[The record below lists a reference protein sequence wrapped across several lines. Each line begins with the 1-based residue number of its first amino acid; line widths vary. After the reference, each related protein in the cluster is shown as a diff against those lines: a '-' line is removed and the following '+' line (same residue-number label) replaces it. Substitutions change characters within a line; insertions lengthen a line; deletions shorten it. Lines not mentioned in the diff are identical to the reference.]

1 MRYAAKTRYV
11 SYSLHSL
18 IHSGSCANSPFGLR
32 HAPAFVARAQLPTE
46 ASLSSFASYHHLPQ
60 CCIVILIL
68 KEAVDF
74 YYGEESSKVTVIKG
88 EKSAVVFT
96 PDTSEQSFFGC
107 QNGKWKLPE
116 YKLTRIV
123 EKHQID
129 RNYYISTYHIGNEKG
144 IYIIVTDQEPETS
157 LEKKVVDSEGSKFII
172 PQKYRVLEVY
182 CAYLREIPRD
192 YSLKIDGYEV
202 DVDWNNLL
210 NTKEYPIFV

>member
-1 MRYAAKTRYV
+1 MGWITVYEGMIFIFLVCESILFIR
-11 SYSLHSL
+11 
-18 IHSGSCANSPFGLR
+18 
-32 HAPAFVARAQLPTE
+32 AFVNRKKEHKKKKLRKHLRRLIIISAVVY
-46 ASLSSFASYHHLPQ
+46 LSTQMIYLNS
-60 CCIVILIL
+60 L

-96 PDTSEQSFFGC
+96 PDTLEQSFFGC

-129 RNYYISTYHIGNEKG
+129 RNYYISTYHIGNE
-144 IYIIVTDQEPETS
+144 
-157 LEKKVVDSEGSKFII
+157 FII
-172 PQKYRVLEVY
+172 PQKYRMQKVY
-182 CAYLREIPRD
+182 CIYLKEIPKD
-192 YSLKIDGYEV
+192 YSLKIGGYEV

-210 NTKEYPIFV
+210 NMKEYPIFV

>member
-1 MRYAAKTRYV
+1 MGWLTVYEGMISIFIVCEFILFIRAFINRKKEHKKKKLRKH
-11 SYSLHSL
+11 LRGL
-18 IHSGSCANSPFGLR
+18 IIISA
-32 HAPAFVARAQLPTE
+32 VVY
-46 ASLSSFASYHHLPQ
+46 LSTQMIYLDS
-60 CCIVILIL
+60 L

-74 YYGEESSKVTVIKG
+74 YYG

-182 CAYLREIPRD
+182 CAYLKEIPKD

>member
-1 MRYAAKTRYV
+1 MGWLTVYEGMISIFGICVFILFIRAFINRKKEHKKKKLRKH
-11 SYSLHSL
+11 LRRL
-18 IHSGSCANSPFGLR
+18 IIISAVVYLSTQMIYLNS
-32 HAPAFVARAQLPTE
+32 
-46 ASLSSFASYHHLPQ
+46 
-60 CCIVILIL
+60 L

-144 IYIIVTDQEPETS
+144 IYIIVTDQKPETS
-157 LEKKVVDSEGSKFII
+157 SGKKAVDSEGSEFII
-172 PQKYRVLEVY
+172 PQKSRMQKVY
-182 CAYLREIPRD
+182 CTYLKEIPKD

-210 NTKEYPIFV
+210 NMKEYPIFV

>member
-1 MRYAAKTRYV
+1 M
-11 SYSLHSL
+11 
-18 IHSGSCANSPFGLR
+18 
-32 HAPAFVARAQLPTE
+32 
-46 ASLSSFASYHHLPQ
+46 
-60 CCIVILIL
+60 

-129 RNYYISTYHIGNEKG
+129 GNYYISTYHIGNEKG
-144 IYIIVTDQEPETS
+144 IYIIVTDQKPETS
-157 LEKKVVDSEGSKFII
+157 AGKKAIDSEGNEFII

-182 CAYLREIPRD
+182 CAYLKEIPRD

-210 NTKEYPIFV
+210 NTKEYPILCLKN

>member
-1 MRYAAKTRYV
+1 MGWLAVYEGMISIFLVCEFILFIR
-11 SYSLHSL
+11 
-18 IHSGSCANSPFGLR
+18 
-32 HAPAFVARAQLPTE
+32 AFVNRKKEHKKKKLRKHLRRLIIISAVVY
-46 ASLSSFASYHHLPQ
+46 LSTQMIYLNS
-60 CCIVILIL
+60 L

-96 PDTSEQSFFGC
+96 PDTLEQSFFGC

-144 IYIIVTDQEPETS
+144 IYIIVTDQKPETS
-157 LEKKVVDSEGSKFII
+157 AGKKAIDSEGNEFII
-172 PQKYRVLEVY
+172 PQKYRMQKVY
-182 CAYLREIPRD
+182 CIYLKEIPKD

-210 NTKEYPIFV
+210 NMKEYPIFV